1 VIDRDEGDRD
11 LASLTV
17 ARVGALVETGE
28 VWEPW
33 QLLDPAGEVVAPVA
47 TWLRDLQ
54 AAGRSALTQR
64 SYGMD
69 LLRWFRFLWA
79 MGVCWNHATRT
90 EARDFTRWAQI
101 TDKPRSPR
109 LVAGGS
115 NPVTGKTSPGTK
127 YASSTRGHSE
137 SVLRGFYEFHREA
150 GSGPMIN
157 PFPLVRRNVR
167 RHAHHNPMEPYRNE
181 RTGLDRKPT
190 WRSSSEPSTARPRQQ
205 QPRVATRPSDQLLA
219 FLEAL

>member
-1 VIDRDEGDRD
+1 MIHPDKDERD
-11 LASLTV
+11 LASLIV
-17 ARVGALVETGE
+17 ARVGALAETGD

-33 QLLDPAGEVVAPVA
+33 QLLDPTGEVVAPVA
-47 TWLRDLQ
+47 TWL
-54 AAGRSALTQR
+54 R

-79 MGVCWNHATRT
+79 VEVCWNHATRT
-90 EARDFTRWAQI
+90 EARDFTRWVQI